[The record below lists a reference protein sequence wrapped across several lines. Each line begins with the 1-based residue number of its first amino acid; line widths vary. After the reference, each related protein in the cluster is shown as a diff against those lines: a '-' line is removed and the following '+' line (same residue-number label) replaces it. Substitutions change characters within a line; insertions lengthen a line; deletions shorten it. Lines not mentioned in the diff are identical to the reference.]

1 MWGGTGSAPTIGWRH
16 RGSRVPGRRRG
27 PESARFPVDFS
38 LNPVRIRS
46 ILGNSRTIPRDN
58 GEVGLSDFFRACMP
72 ISVMK
77 NACSGLSERL
87 DESARSRYWGCF
99 DQQIHPLWNRAV
111 LEPPHRFLSLHERN
125 FVNPSGLKKGV
136 VILTMEG
143 SVSSAGGHRVYMV
156 EKSGFSKNSGS
167 VCRIDRPYRSLRNDF
182 CSLPCALRG
191 AESLFSCS
199 PNLTLWEENV

>member
-1 MWGGTGSAPTIGWRH
+1 MWGEPGGVHTIGWRH
-16 RGSRVPGRRRG
+16 RGSRVTGRRRG
-27 PESARFPVDFS
+27 RESARFPDDFS

-77 NACSGLSERL
+77 NACSGVSECPE
-87 DESARSRYWGCF
+87 ESSRSSYWGWF
-99 DQQIHPLWNRAV
+99 DRRFHPLWNRAG
-111 LEPPHRFLSLHERN
+111 LQSANHFLSLHERN
-125 FVNPSGLKKGV
+125 FVNPTGLKKGV
-136 VILTMEG
+136 AILRMEG

-167 VCRIDRPYRSLRNDF
+167 GCQFDDPDRMVRNDF
-182 CSLPCALRG
+182 CISLCALRG

-199 PNLTLWEENV
+199 PNLTLREENV